1 MDIASVRSER
11 TKVSIVQL
19 LGGSGVFA
27 RGASLPRLELHEG
40 HAARRRP
47 FRALRLFVHGQKCHI
62 CIEHLAHPVR

>member
-1 MDIASVRSER
+1 MDIASVRCKC

-27 RGASLPRLELHEG
+27 RGAALPRLVLHKG

-47 FRALRLFVHGQKCHI
+47 FLTLLLFVHGQKSHV
-62 CIEHLAHPVR
+62 CIEHLAHAVW